1 MSADT
6 LQQEIYD
13 ELRQLAAHKM
23 RGQCEGHTLQATAL
37 VHEVFLKMA
46 GAGAQSIRDRNH
58 FFAVAALAMHQ
69 VLIQHARKHAT
80 QKRGGEWQRVTL
92 NEGLLP
98 GRAEEFDVFT
108 LNELLAELEDLDSRQ
123 AQIVKMRYFGGMSH
137 EEVAG
142 YLQVSVST
150 VKREWRMAR
159 AWLAA
164 GFAKGER

>member
-23 RGQCEGHTLQATAL
+23 RGQRDGHTLQATAL

-46 GAGAQSIRDRNH
+46 GAGSQSIRDRNH

-69 VLIQHARKHAT
+69 VLIHHARKRAT
-80 QKRGGEWQRVTL
+80 QKRGGEWHRVTL
-92 NEGLLP
+92 NEGLVP
-98 GRAEEFDVFT
+98 GRSEEFDVFT
-108 LNELLAELEDLDSRQ
+108 LNELLAELEQLDSRQ
-123 AQIVKMRYFGGMSH
+123 SQIVKMRYFGGMSH

-142 YLQVSVST
+142 YLQTSVST

-164 GFAKGER
+164 GFARGER